1 MDAPVRSQS
10 PVSRD
15 SDAVAAAHDFIRSVG
30 SLEAARAALDDVATN
45 DLLQGSQRDVG
56 LSVSEALRT
65 VDSEEGRLRVLREV
79 TSGPYP
85 RYHAMPG
92 VPDLLLRTSSDGT
105 QTLGRFVGREFRE
118 IG

>member
-1 MDAPVRSQS
+1 MNASASSQS
-10 PVSRD
+10 SLARN
-15 SDAVAAAHDFIRSVG
+15 SAAVAAAFEYVRKVG
-30 SLEAARAALDDVATN
+30 NLEVARAALDDIASI
-45 DLLQGSQRDVG
+45 DLEQRSQPDVE

-65 VDSEEGRLRVLREV
+65 VDSEEGRLRVLQEI

-92 VPDLLLRTSSDGT
+92 VSDVLLRTSADGK